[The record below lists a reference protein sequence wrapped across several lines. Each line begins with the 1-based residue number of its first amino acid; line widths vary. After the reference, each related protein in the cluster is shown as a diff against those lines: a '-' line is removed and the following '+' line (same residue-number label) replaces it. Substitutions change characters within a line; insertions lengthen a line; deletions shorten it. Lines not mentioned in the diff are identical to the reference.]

1 MSETLDLESGWWRM
15 LDANFNR
22 CGEGLRVVEDWC
34 RFVANETAFARFAK
48 DIRHQLHEASIEW
61 SLSARLTARD
71 VPADVGKTIKT
82 TTESQRPDDLS
93 LLQANCYRVQQSLR
107 VMEETAKRLQL
118 TAAPL
123 LEQLR
128 YRSYEL
134 QQLLILRLA
143 TIPNSSDYPTSRPLI
158 PAAFET
164 KTQKSLAKR
173 LELLDQATLYV
184 LTDSCADRVTYQT
197 HIQQLVNC
205 GVDVI
210 QLRDKAM
217 SDRDLWEYSCWTAQ
231 QLATSNVLFIVNDR
245 PDIAAACGADGVH
258 VGQSELP
265 VDVVRQIVGP
275 QVLVGVSTHDLTQV
289 TTAQESSAN
298 YLGLGPVFPST
309 TKAFAEFPGLETL
322 RQCVP
327 ALERPTFAI
336 GGINADNVERVY
348 ATGITRIAVQ
358 NALVPGR
365 ITMSTVRQLRPKTTA

>member
-1 MSETLDLESGWWRM
+1 MSETRDPESGWWRM

-34 RFVANETAFARFAK
+34 RFVANDTAFARLAK
-48 DIRHQLHEASIEW
+48 DIRHQLHEASIDW
-61 SLSARLTARD
+61 SLPARLTARD

-82 TTESQRPDDLS
+82 NNEAHRPDDLS

-107 VMEETAKRLQL
+107 VLEETAKRLQL
-118 TAAPL
+118 AAAPL

-134 QQLLILRLA
+134 QQHLILKLA
-143 TIPNSSDYPTSRPLI
+143 TPPISFDYPSLRKPITV
-158 PAAFET
+158 AAEP
-164 KTQKSLAKR
+164 KTRKSLTKR

-184 LTDSCADRVTYQT
+184 LTDSCADWVTYQE
-197 HIQQLVNC
+197 HVQQLVNC

-210 QLRDKAM
+210 QLRDKAL
-217 SDRDLWEYSCWTAQ
+217 SDRDLWEYSWWTAQ
-231 QLATSNVLFIVNDR
+231 QLATSKVLFIVNDR

-258 VGQSELP
+258 VGQAELP
-265 VDVVRQIVGP
+265 VEVVRNIVGP
-275 QVLVGVSTHDLTQV
+275 QVLVGVSTHDLSQV
-289 TTAQESSAN
+289 TAAQQSSAN

-322 RQCVP
+322 RNCVP

-358 NALVPGR
+358 SALATGR
-365 ITMSTVRQLRPKTTA
+365 INPAAVRQLRQTIAT